1 MPRILV
7 NSSIRPI
14 KKREKS
20 KNSHRREN
28 SWLMMAVQRSLNV
41 MCLLLVLFVSMTV
54 QAVGFDDS
62 HYEELL
68 KRYTKPGVSID
79 GVRVTAVDYA
89 ALGKERDKQGSDYE
103 TLLKDLASFN
113 LETMKSQ
120 EDKKASWINV
130 YNIAA
135 IKTIVDHYPA
145 ESIRS
150 KKITWSGLPWSRKV
164 ITVGGKEYSLGQIE
178 NDILLGTFKDL
189 RIHFGINCASVSC
202 VNLRQEPY
210 RGATLSKQLEEQAR
224 EFLGNPQKG
233 LLIDQK
239 KKMVYLS
246 QIFKFDKKDFDKLG
260 GGAIHFIL
268 PFLGSEDQEFL
279 KKEKVAIEYLNY
291 DWKLNDIKNAR

>member
-1 MPRILV
+1 MRGSFIMT
-7 NSSIRPI
+7 
-14 KKREKS
+14 
-20 KNSHRREN
+20 SHVR
-28 SWLMMAVQRSLNV
+28 LIFICAF
-41 MCLLLVLFVSMTV
+41 LVLPVSATV
-54 QAVGFDDS
+54 QAAGFDYS
-62 HYEELL
+62 RYEALL
-68 KRYTKPGVSID
+68 NRYTKPGVSID

-89 ALGKERDKQGSDYE
+89 ALTKEKGEKGSGYE

-113 LETMKSQ
+113 PDTLGSS
-120 EDKKASWINV
+120 EDKKAVWINA

-135 IKTIVDHYPA
+135 IKTIVDYYPID
-145 ESIRS
+145 SIRS
-150 KKITWSGLPWSRKV
+150 KKIKWSGTPWDRKA
-164 ITVGGKEYSLGQIE
+164 ITVGGTEYSLGQIE

-224 EFLGNPQKG
+224 EFLGDKQKG
-233 LLIDQK
+233 LRIDRK

-260 GGAIHFIL
+260 GGAAKFIL
-268 PFLGSEDQEFL
+268 PFLGTEDQEFI
-279 KKEKVAIEYLNY
+279 KKEKVEVKYLDY